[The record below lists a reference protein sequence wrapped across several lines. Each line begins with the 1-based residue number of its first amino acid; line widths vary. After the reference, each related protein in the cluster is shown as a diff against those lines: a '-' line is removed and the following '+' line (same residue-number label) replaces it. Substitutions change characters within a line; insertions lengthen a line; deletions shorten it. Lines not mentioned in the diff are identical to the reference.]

1 MRGLHRE
8 LGVSIEDLQQL
19 NPGMT
24 CPNLDASREYCI
36 FGTVNDKPEPQPQP
50 TTTFKTSTTR
60 APPTTTKAPVQSN
73 QPQMPGIAKDCD
85 TFHKVASGDQCDTIA
100 KQYGISQSQLREWNS
115 EINNECTNIWL
126 DYYVCVHVPGATTGA
141 PEPTQAPPSGPQPQM
156 PGIVDNCKAFHKV
169 VSGDSCWSIYTAAG
183 ISFGQLREWNTY
195 IDAGCTNLWA
205 SYYICT
211 GV

>member
-1 MRGLHRE
+1 MQLIQYLAAGLVTGVVTAKATLARRAVE
-8 LGVSIEDLQQL
+8 CDFAAAPGSGATCEGFAGSWGVSIKNLQQL
-19 NPGMT
+19 NPGMS
-24 CPNLDASREYCI
+24 CPSLDASREYCV

-115 EINNECTNIWL
+115 EINN
-126 DYYVCVHVPGATTGA
+126 G
-141 PEPTQAPPSGPQPQM
+141 
-156 PGIVDNCKAFHKV
+156 KF
-169 VSGDSCWSIYTAAG
+169 
-183 ISFGQLREWNTY
+183 
-195 IDAGCTNLWA
+195 
-205 SYYICT
+205 
-211 GV
+211 